1 MMPGRR
7 PEPGGPRGAGA
18 KVVPRPRPLQSTSPR
33 PGRLQRYLSNGE
45 FDQLCDFPIFE
56 SNFVQVTRF
65 GEVANK
71 VTMGV
76 AATSPALELP
86 DILLLAGP
94 APDKG
99 GLQLLL
105 ADPLQFVE
113 LFIHDEKRQ
122 QLKVKLRSGRTFY
135 LQLRAPASEDQ
146 EFGRWVRLLYRLRF
160 HSGTRV
166 PFTQAPGPPEEEGPC
181 RRTRGEGQEPPSPNP
196 ADTPDVRRRCL
207 LLPPPTR
214 SPSPQC
220 SPTSGDANL
229 VFPSPPAARGRAHP
243 PPRDTEGSERNL
255 PRSGTNR
262 ITN

>member
-1 MMPGRR
+1 MEQGSPGWVGRTGR
-7 PEPGGPRGAGA
+7 GREAVAYSGPSSGA

-99 GLQLLL
+99 GLQLFELI
-105 ADPLQFVE
+105 PLQFVE

-166 PFTQAPGPPEEEGPC
+166 PFTQAPGPPEEEGAV
-181 RRTRGEGQEPPSPNP
+181 PP
-196 ADTPDVRRRCL
+196 DQR
-207 LLPPPTR
+207 
-214 SPSPQC
+214 
-220 SPTSGDANL
+220 
-229 VFPSPPAARGRAHP
+229 
-243 PPRDTEGSERNL
+243 
-255 PRSGTNR
+255 
-262 ITN
+262 